1 METNT
6 MTANLISKQP
16 VIDAL
21 QHVMDE
27 GKLRAAF
34 GYWNISMSPEQQG
47 EFDNSYTVFES
58 CVRRR
63 YNVMTGGTL

>member
-1 METNT
+1 MINE
-6 MTANLISKQP
+6 NLISKQP

-27 GKLRAAF
+27 GKVRAAF
-34 GYWNISMSPEQQG
+34 TFWNIQMSCEQQG
-47 EFDNSYTVFES
+47 EFDHSYTQFEFH
-58 CVRRR
+58 VRRR

>member
-1 METNT
+1 
-6 MTANLISKQP
+6 MTDNLITKQP

-27 GKLRAAF
+27 GKVRAAF
-34 GYWNISMSPEQQG
+34 GYWNISMSSDQQAD
-47 EFDNSYTVFES
+47 FDYSYVLFES